1 MQRQATNPS
10 RNLVDLVGGQR
21 GGAHG
26 YDPTDEDRIIRLQD
40 STKKGLLKSTEKKK
54 LLIRIIEDNGNLKK
68 KLLKLAKEVGGTTD
82 LEDRLEIIIKD
93 DIKTKHKTNAY
104 NNKELSAI
112 IVSLFDIM
120 ALLEAQLNNKQRP
133 TRRTSTQGDSKPTPL
148 QALISTFTT
157 LHQDVDKQINKL
169 LQEVGNNDPLLKGL
183 SLDPSQKSLTFD
195 PTRIPDDDAHTDCPF
210 CTHPSL
216 NTSADND
223 GMGTRNND
231 KHTKQG
237 QK

>member
-10 RNLVDLVGGQR
+10 RNLVALVGGQ
-21 GGAHG
+21 GGGSHG
-26 YDPTDEDRIIRLQD
+26 YDSTDEDRIIRLQD

-93 DIKTKHKTNAY
+93 NIKTKHKTNTY

-120 ALLEAQLNNKQRP
+120 ALLEA
-133 TRRTSTQGDSKPTPL
+133 
-148 QALISTFTT
+148 
-157 LHQDVDKQINKL
+157 
-169 LQEVGNNDPLLKGL
+169 
-183 SLDPSQKSLTFD
+183 
-195 PTRIPDDDAHTDCPF
+195 
-210 CTHPSL
+210 
-216 NTSADND
+216 
-223 GMGTRNND
+223 
-231 KHTKQG
+231 
-237 QK
+237 